1 LIADLDRIVH
11 ILDCDIAT
19 EEDPARVSDHSD
31 AAYPM
36 LARTLAARRKHLK
49 VTIAA
54 LERRLEARQVSTIPP
69 NLISDFRAW

>member
-19 EEDPARVSDHSD
+19 EEDRARVSDHSD

-36 LARTLAARRKHLK
+36 LARTLAARRKNLK

-54 LERRLEARQVSTIPP
+54 LQRRLAEIDPAQPGEIAT
-69 NLISDFRAW
+69 AA